1 MRTYPNSTP
10 IVVARAV
17 IVVAFAVVALAGIPG
32 VASAAPPVRETAVY
46 SNAFATHSEC
56 IGTICTD
63 TSIFVSDSSAFP
75 AQACVSI
82 QRYEMPVPGL
92 FTSLGFENGC
102 ATIAQGALSIDAKT
116 LSGASLPPTSVT
128 LEVFA
133 CNETG
138 CQPTG
143 ASRTSTVSA
152 TYSGVGGL
160 GTFRANSKSTFGGCT
175 MFFGG
180 KGSSREATAILTI
193 DGSALH
199 ANGSISTSTQKTK
212 VVCN

>member
-1 MRTYPNSTP
+1 MRIHPSP
-10 IVVARAV
+10 RAIVVARAV

-32 VASAAPPVRETAVY
+32 VASAAPPVRETAIF
-46 SNAFATHSEC
+46 SSAFATHSEC

-63 TSIFVSDSSAFP
+63 TSGFVSDSTAFP
-75 AQACVSI
+75 AQACVNI
-82 QRYEMPVPGL
+82 QRYEAPAPG
-92 FTSLGFENGC
+92 FPRSLGFETGC
-102 ATIAQGALSIDAKT
+102 ATIAQGTLSIDAKT
-116 LSGASLPPTSVT
+116 LSGASLPPTRVT
-128 LEVFA
+128 LEAFA

-143 ASRTSTVSA
+143 ASRTVTVDA
-152 TYSGVGGL
+152 TYSGVGGID
-160 GTFRANSKSTFGGCT
+160 TFRANSKSTFGGCT

-180 KGSSREATAILTI
+180 KGSSRQATAILTI
-193 DGSALH
+193 DGSAID